1 MNSLPKIAAVKP
13 KQAPNKL
20 LESNSFEK
28 DLSQINQLYNEIY
41 DIWDRNRGTEASL
54 YRITE
59 PKLEKLNQELNR
71 LLKKYSLE
79 YGDRARGHVAMA
91 QFQSKSKDFKGAVD
105 AQRKALFVFAAI
117 IDDTPNRFKEAK
129 LSKTAYNYDPSGEIQ
144 EGSGSRADQENIA
157 DTANPREGHETPRNL
172 ANLLHDSEAE
182 RDFPQ
187 LIEKKKPNILNSRI
201 SADTRL
207 SAEEAG
213 YMELAGAKKDADCH
227 KVKVSGGVSLELG
240 CCNKFQPESDKVSK
254 FSCGTCKFSRK
265 ESSI

>member
-1 MNSLPKIAAVKP
+1 
-13 KQAPNKL
+13 
-20 LESNSFEK
+20 
-28 DLSQINQLYNEIY
+28 
-41 DIWDRNRGTEASL
+41 
-54 YRITE
+54 
-59 PKLEKLNQELNR
+59 
-71 LLKKYSLE
+71 LE

-91 QFQSKSKDFKGAVD
+91 QFQSKSKNFKGAVD

-129 LSKTAYNYDPSGEIQ
+129 LRTAMVRGWLNSVVNPEQNKTAYNYDPSGEIQ